1 MLRVNNL
8 VGFGLIL
15 GASKGITLVGTN
27 TGGGTTSMPAGL
39 REGDYVVVQCAA
51 DSNDINSV
59 SGWTTIQ
66 TRLSSARG
74 ILVAKFMG
82 ASPDAN
88 ISVSAAQS
96 VCIMAFRGVDT
107 STPQDVSNTNDSS
120 GSNSLPNPPA
130 INPDTENC
138 AIVISAALD
147 DRNAGGSIVAPS
159 GFEDVISSSDG
170 SENATAMMAW
180 KIHETATSIN
190 PGNFTGGGNDEWWAA
205 TQALRPA
212 S

>member
-8 VGFGLIL
+8 VGFGLVL
-15 GASKGITLVGTN
+15 GGTTGISLVGTS
-27 TGGGTTSMPAGL
+27 TGGGTTNLPAGL
-39 REGDYVVVQCAA
+39 QEGDYVIAQCAA
-51 DSNDINSV
+51 DSNDISSV

-74 ILVAKFMG
+74 ITVAKFMG
-82 ASPDAN
+82 ASPDAS
-88 ISVSAAQS
+88 ISVNSAQS
-96 VCIMAFRGVDT
+96 VCIMAFRGVDPD
-107 STPQDVSNTNDSS
+107 TPQDVSNTSASS
-120 GSNSLPNPPA
+120 GSNSNPNPPA

-138 AIVISAALD
+138 AIVISASLD
-147 DRNAGGSIVAPS
+147 DQNEGGNMVAPA

-170 SENATAMMAW
+170 SEAATAMMAW

-190 PGNFTGGGNDEWWAA
+190 PGNFTGASDEWWAA